1 MSRLKNDYTK
11 DWPVVVAQL
20 VELLLPTREVCSSN
34 PVIDK
39 LFLEH
44 LFTVNCIEKTKMK
57 KKRPGMTHL
66 NERMNRLKNG
76 VDLLDLELVGKLDR
90 YPISVI

>member
-1 MSRLKNDYTK
+1 
-11 DWPVVVAQL
+11 
-20 VELLLPTREVCSSN
+20 
-34 PVIDK
+34 
-39 LFLEH
+39 
-44 LFTVNCIEKTKMK
+44 
-57 KKRPGMTHL
+57 MTHL

>member
-1 MSRLKNDYTK
+1 
-11 DWPVVVAQL
+11 
-20 VELLLPTREVCSSN
+20 
-34 PVIDK
+34 
-39 LFLEH
+39 
-44 LFTVNCIEKTKMK
+44 MK